1 MNDPLLALLDPYL
14 DEIADRLAAK
24 LRGADGNMVDQ
35 SRSALGP
42 RRHIEAVKR
51 RMAAGDLANAQRSPN
66 GRKYLLSL
74 GAYREELQKR
84 SLAKPIAKADGRTV
98 QQEAKEETLAFLRG
112 IRQ

>member
-1 MNDPLLALLDPYL
+1 MNDALRDLLMPYL
-14 DEIADRLAAK
+14 REFAHEVAAI
-24 LRGADGNMVDQ
+24 LRGADGDMIDQ
-35 SRSALGP
+35 THSILGP
-42 RRHIEAVKR
+42 RRHIAAVKR
-51 RMAAGDLANAQRSPN
+51 RLRAGDLANAAHVDR
-66 GRKYLLSL
+66 RYLLSP

>member
-1 MNDPLLALLDPYL
+1 MNDALRDLLMPYMR
-14 DEIADRLAAK
+14 EFAHEVAAI
-24 LRGADGNMVDQ
+24 LRGADGDMVDQ
-35 SRSALGP
+35 SKSALGP

-66 GRKYLLSL
+66 GRKYLLSP
-74 GAYREELQKR
+74 GAYREELQRR

-98 QQEAKEETLAFLRG
+98 QKEAKEETLAFLRG